1 MFEKLTV
8 SSDFTEDEKME
19 IENIRMYKKD
29 LLEDIQVR
37 QANAHMEQTSQEL
50 RIFINT
56 FIVFFPVQK
65 LKLEIDNVMA
75 TIHSFESA
83 EEK

>member
-1 MFEKLTV
+1 MFEKLKV

-50 RIFINT
+50 
-56 FIVFFPVQK
+56 
-65 LKLEIDNVMA
+65 
-75 TIHSFESA
+75 
-83 EEK
+83 

>member
-37 QANAHMEQTSQEL
+37 QANAQMEQT
-50 RIFINT
+50 
-56 FIVFFPVQK
+56 K
-65 LKLEIDNVMA
+65 K
-75 TIHSFESA
+75 ESLSISLLCFSPYRS
-83 EEK
+83 